1 MSVNLKHH
9 IFQTVRLSLG
19 MFECYVNSN
28 TLSCKQFVYSWSCLN
43 DNMKHAIRYVYS
55 SFILG
60 QVWMTISNT
69 LSCNHFVYSRLQ
81 NRGVPPRRF
90 PPRRKCEMKLSC
102 FFFCKKLKNFL
113 EKSLETNG
121 EPFIS
126 ADCFLLSLHSANC
139 FYSSGPNNYASPC
152 WPDFISFPWKYFTL
166 LLTNA
171 ETFGSFGTLCRGRPV
186 SQAVRLLSYHRGP
199 SSVPGSYKWGSY

>member
-1 MSVNLKHH
+1 MT
-9 IFQTVRLSLG
+9 IW
-19 MFECYVNSN
+19 N
-28 TLSCKQFVYSWSCLN
+28 TLYAMYTVPLFLVKCEWQSQTPY
-43 DNMKHAIRYVYS
+43 HATI
-55 SFILG
+55 SFILACKIEEYLPVG
-60 QVWMTISNT
+60 
-69 LSCNHFVYSRLQ
+69 SRHVE
-81 NRGVPPRRF
+81 NVKWNYPV
-90 PPRRKCEMKLSC
+90 
-102 FFFCKKLKNFL
+102 FFCKKLKNFL

-139 FYSSGPNNYASPC
+139 FFSSGPNNYASPC

-199 SSVPGSYKWGSY
+199 SSVPGSSKWGSY